1 MITRVVLVVLVL
13 GLIGSA
19 TVMSM
24 RGVWGETSTVKSVRT
39 GTLGGSYGVGGRG
52 AK

>member
-1 MITRVVLVVLVL
+1 MMTRVVLVVLVL

-19 TVMSM
+19 TFMSI
-24 RGVWGETSTVKSVRT
+24 RGVWGETDTVKSIRN
-39 GTLGGSYGVGGRG
+39 GTLGGTYGVGGRG